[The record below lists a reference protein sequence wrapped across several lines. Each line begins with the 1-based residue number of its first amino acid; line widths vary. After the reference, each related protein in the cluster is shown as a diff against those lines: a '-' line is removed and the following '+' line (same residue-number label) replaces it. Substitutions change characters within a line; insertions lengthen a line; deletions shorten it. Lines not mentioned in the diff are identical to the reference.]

1 MLEESGEVEFAF
13 CAEDAHYLKYQ
24 KPMVNT
30 KKYCTSPKIHTDSF
44 LSTKAAMQCL
54 EPSDRLALLLLYGTS
69 RPTKVLKAYL

>member
-1 MLEESGEVEFAF
+1 MLEGSGEVELAF

-30 KKYCTSPKIHTDSF
+30 EEYCTSPKIYTNSF
-44 LSTKAAMQCL
+44 LGTKAAMQCL

-69 RPTKVLKAYL
+69 RPTKVLKVYL